1 MNAAARPA
9 APPAATTAAPPAAR
23 PAASP
28 PASPFLNPQVAAGSA
43 QSNALA
49 ELFRLM
55 PLAAGLR
62 IHRTAPAW
70 CRGYLEDT
78 DHGTIRGGGGLHRYI
93 ADTWGGDRYWI
104 ELTDGDGAPMGPG
117 WPVSVVGPVR
127 DRGAP
132 VDPPRSQIVTP
143 PPVVQFGHAPP
154 VPVYPPAAP
163 AAPAV
168 PSAVDELRAELRRLA
183 SDNADLRD
191 ELRRRGAPA
200 PNPPPAPAPAGGVR
214 ETVAQLRDTLEA
226 ARELSDAA
234 AEFAPAPPPA
244 PPVDDRHSPIAR
256 EVMRGLAR
264 KVGEKLWSSDEPD
277 RGNGDGRRPPPAA
290 GARHFDDG
298 AEPVADAEII
308 P

>member
-1 MNAAARPA
+1 
-9 APPAATTAAPPAAR
+9 
-23 PAASP
+23 
-28 PASPFLNPQVAAGSA
+28 
-43 QSNALA
+43 
-49 ELFRLM
+49 M

-143 PPVVQFGHAPP
+143 PPVVSYGHAPP
-154 VPVYPPAAP
+154 VAAYPPAAP
-163 AAPAV
+163 PAAPAT
-168 PSAVDELRAELRRLA
+168 PPAGDELRELRAELRRLA
-183 SDNADLRD
+183 DDNADLRD
-191 ELRRRGAPA
+191 ELRRRGGAPA
-200 PNPPPAPAPAGGVR
+200 PNPPQASAPAGGVR
-214 ETVAQLRDTLEA
+214 ETVAQLRDTLDA
-226 ARELSDAA
+226 ARELADAA
-234 AEFAPAPPPA
+234 AEFAPAPPP
-244 PPVDDRHSPIAR
+244 PVEPDRHSPVAKEI
-256 EVMRGLAR
+256 MRGLAR
-264 KVGEKLWSSDEPD
+264 KVGQKMFGDDDEPAGGAG
-277 RGNGDGRRPPPAA
+277 RGNGDGRSAPPPA

-298 AEPVADAEII
+298 AEPVADAEVV